1 MQDNQVQATKDQL
14 MQKTRLAVQQI
25 DEVLSQLSSTVH
37 SLADEI
43 GSGKLQRSQIL
54 ERLEK
59 TMDKTPQMF
68 GMGVAYIPYLN
79 DPQTRRHSPYYTQGS
94 SQTEDQDLL
103 QVFTAPCSYNDPTIQ
118 YKMSKC
124 LVFVDYSRQ
133 DIKALMNTLD
143 LGKTGYGFILSKQ
156 GVFLAHPIEEY
167 VKSQKT
173 IFNIADIHNDNAL
186 KRLGERAINNES
198 GVMEY
203 INPMTGQTYWIFY
216 QPIPTTGWVMGTV
229 VIKDE
234 VLGQTLEDLRHKQI
248 WICVWIIICLLFFF
262 ALLFRAEC
270 WLVVFSSSLLLL
282 ISIGFIWY
290 LAQTAPFRSEA
301 AIIVDKANLNQFLST
316 KPFEEPPLFIPT
328 GVLIESIEFSGE
340 HVNLTGQIWQKY
352 DDDFPSTISRSFV
365 LPDGESIKIKEV
377 YRRQENQKE
386 VIGWYFEGTVHQQ
399 FDTSKYP
406 LDRREINL
414 LIRHNDKNVI
424 LTPDLEAYQWINPVY
439 RPGIKRELVLPG
451 WHLKTSFFNYRNH
464 DTGLYFTV
472 FIQRD
477 FLNPFIGSLLP
488 LIVVGAM
495 VFAILLLLGKVRTFA
510 NVAAPLAALFLATLM
525 AHIGLRIEMTVPDI
539 FYVESFYIV
548 MYIAI
553 LAVVIS
559 YFLFHT
565 KSKLFFIQYRN
576 GLVAKLL
583 FWPLILG
590 SMLGITVWM
599 FV

>member
-1 MQDNQVQATKDQL
+1 VQDNQVQATKDQL
-14 MQKTRLAVQQI
+14 MQKTQLAVQQI

-43 GSGKLQRSQIL
+43 GSGKLQRSQIM

-59 TMDKTPQMF
+59 TMDKTPHLF

-103 QVFTAPCSYNDPTIQ
+103 QVFTVPCSYNDPTSQ

-124 LVFVDYSRQ
+124 LVFADYSLQ
-133 DIKALMNTLD
+133 DIKALMNSLD
-143 LGKTGYGFILSKQ
+143 LGKTGYGFVLSKQ

-167 VKSQKT
+167 VKSKKT

-203 INPMTGQTYWIFY
+203 IDPMTGESSWIFY
-216 QPIPTTGWVMGTV
+216 QPIPTTGWIMGTV

-234 VLGQTLEDLRHKQI
+234 FLGQTLEDLRHKQI
-248 WICVWIIICLLFFF
+248 WIGIWIIICLLFFF
-262 ALLFRAEC
+262 VLLFHTEC

-282 ISIGFIWY
+282 IGIGFIWY
-290 LAQTAPFRSEA
+290 LAQTAPFRSEST
-301 AIIVDKANLNQFLST
+301 IIVNKANLNRFLST
-316 KPFEEPPLFIPT
+316 KAFEEPPLFIPT

-340 HVNLTGQIWQKY
+340 RVNLTGYIWQKY
-352 DDDFPSTISRSFV
+352 DDDFPNTISRGFV
-365 LPDGESIKIKEV
+365 LPEGESIKIREA

-406 LDRREINL
+406 FDRREINL
-414 LIRHNDKNVI
+414 FIRHNDKNVI
-424 LTPDLEAYQWINPVY
+424 LTPDLEGYQWINPVY
-439 RPGIKRELVLPG
+439 RPGVKPELVLPG
-451 WHLKTSFFNYRNH
+451 WHLKSSFFNYRTH
-464 DTGLYFTV
+464 ETGLYFTV

-477 FLNPFIGSLLP
+477 FLNPFIGSMLP
-488 LIVVGAM
+488 LIVVGGM

-525 AHIGLRIEMTVPDI
+525 AHIGLRIEMTIPDI
-539 FYVESFYIV
+539 FYVEYFYIV

-559 YFLFHT
+559 YLLFHT
-565 KSKLFFIQYRN
+565 KSELFFIQYRD